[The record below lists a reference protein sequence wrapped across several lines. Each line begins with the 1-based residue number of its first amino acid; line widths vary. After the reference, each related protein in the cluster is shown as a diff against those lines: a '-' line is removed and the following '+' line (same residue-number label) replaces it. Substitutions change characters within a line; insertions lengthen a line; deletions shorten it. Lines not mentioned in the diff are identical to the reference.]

1 MKKTYQGAQ
10 DKSKQK
16 FEVIGKREMLV
27 EVPLPMVEV
36 WEEMQA
42 EVEQLT
48 GQAGLRIISAILEN
62 EVTRRVGPSHQP
74 GPESGAVRWGRQPGY
89 VVFGGR
95 KVGIER
101 PRVRTRKGQ
110 EVELDSYTRLQHD
123 GRRQRAVREGI
134 VAGLTSRNYRRA
146 VQSGWRVTGSRSP
159 A

>member
-1 MKKTYQGAQ
+1 MKKTYQGTQ

-62 EVTRRVGPSHQP
+62 EVTR
-74 GPESGAVRWGRQPGY
+74 
-89 VVFGGR
+89 
-95 KVGIER
+95 
-101 PRVRTRKGQ
+101 
-110 EVELDSYTRLQHD
+110 
-123 GRRQRAVREGI
+123 
-134 VAGLTSRNYRRA
+134 
-146 VQSGWRVTGSRSP
+146 
-159 A
+159 